1 MGAVL
6 LVAWVVNAADKTQRG
21 VALELL
27 WSCHVFA
34 LALWIG
40 VLARWSALAEVGAF
54 YFLSAALPGYF
65 LDVIA
70 SRTTAPASLVVHL
83 VAAGVGFAQVRRG
96 GLHRRTFGVTLALCA
111 LLIALSRALTPPSL
125 NINLAFGPHP
135 DLVRYYGA
143 HPWLSFVTSYG
154 LLVGLLAGGWRLLRR
169 TIARELTAGGRAAD
183 R

>member
-6 LVAWVVNAADKTQRG
+6 LVAWVVNAADKAHRG

-34 LALWIG
+34 FALWIG
-40 VLARWSALAEVGAF
+40 VLTRRGALAEVGAF

-65 LDVIA
+65 IDVIA
-70 SRTTAPASLVVHL
+70 SGTTAPASLVVHL
-83 VAAGVGFAQVRRG
+83 VAAWVGFVQVKRG

-111 LLIALSRALTPPSL
+111 LLIALSRAVTPPSL

-135 DLVRYYGA
+135 DLARHYGA
-143 HPWLSFVTSYG
+143 YPWLSFVASYG
-154 LLVGLLAGGWRLLRR
+154 LLVGLLAGGWWLLRR
-169 TIARELTAGGRAAD
+169 TIARELTAGGSPAD
-183 R
+183 